1 MFFKGKEIVAV
12 CNFCAWCSHGTR
24 NSTQGVRV
32 LSTRSVVSP
41 SNWWSHYKR
50 FHLLAEKKI
59 QYSMFLGNRIGL
71 WCASDIQHL
80 RAIVPLPFL
89 PFFFA
94 LPHDGTQIQ
103 RIKNDLIRNLLTIWK
118 FNFKFQN
125 LSLSPCISR
134 FYFHIQSDKSP
145 PPPPSSREA
154 FLRTCYH
161 VKAWGQRIFLLP
173 MCRYLANLIKTRRMA
188 RAFARLVLKIQ
199 KIWCRCIL
207 TIFKDYTL
215 WSTIIFIVA

>member
-1 MFFKGKEIVAV
+1 MQFAIFVLGAV
-12 CNFCAWCSHGTR
+12 TVLGTR
-24 NSTQGVRV
+24 LRESGCYPHGQWWAHQIDG
-32 LSTRSVVSP
+32 LITRDFIFWRRKR
-41 SNWWSHYKR
+41 SNIVCFSEIE
-50 FHLLAEKKI
+50 L
-59 QYSMFLGNRIGL
+59 GL

-161 VKAWGQRIFLLP
+161 VKVGGKEYFSCQCVDTSRI
-173 MCRYLANLIKTRRMA
+173 
-188 RAFARLVLKIQ
+188 Q
-199 KIWCRCIL
+199 
-207 TIFKDYTL
+207 
-215 WSTIIFIVA
+215 